1 MKVLFTFLDIKRQS
15 HFKVDHWIIAVY
27 SQKETMREQQ
37 ARAIE
42 KRLQE
47 NEKRGIKNVD
57 KVRADA
63 MRKSELER
71 RQEEADRNR
80 GAGNQNQLRV
90 LKQNEIPFPLMFL
103 IHVSIF
109 SGKLISMEILEII
122 STALFLFPQSDI
134 YFCFSSFIY

>member
-1 MKVLFTFLDIKRQS
+1 
-15 HFKVDHWIIAVY
+15 
-27 SQKETMREQQ
+27 MREQQ